1 MAENHQNKAKEVTE
15 ATTML
20 ETTEVVCEFYA
31 QSMYSNKVSRICT
44 HHLCLSLSHHHI
56 RAFAFR
62 TFRSISP
69 YDLLRNSFTLSL
81 QLSEEPKI

>member
-31 QSMYSNKVSRICT
+31 QSMYSYKVLRICT
-44 HHLCLSLSHHHI
+44 YHLCLSLSHHHI
-56 RAFAFR
+56 RAFAFSF
-62 TFRSISP
+62 FRSISP
-69 YDLLRNSFTLSL
+69 YDLLRNSFTLLL
-81 QLSEEPKI
+81 QLMEEPKI

>member
-31 QSMYSNKVSRICT
+31 QSMYSYKVSRICT
-44 HHLCLSLSHHHI
+44 YHHYRSLSHHHI
-56 RAFAFR
+56 RDFAYSSV
-62 TFRSISP
+62 RSISP
-69 YDLLRNSFTLSL
+69 CDLLRNSFILLL
-81 QLSEEPKI
+81 QLLKEPKI

>member
-1 MAENHQNKAKEVTE
+1 MHKACIPIRYQESV
-15 ATTML
+15 
-20 ETTEVVCEFYA
+20 
-31 QSMYSNKVSRICT
+31 RIISVAF
-44 HHLCLSLSHHHI
+44 LNHHHI